1 MIDNRPDYEEITY
14 FKAEGLNNEF
24 FYLPDSPPYTPVID
38 LTGYTATCTLYDE
51 CGGTS
56 IGTLTSGAG
65 TLAFF
70 TDTAVFDSQDEDTG
84 VITSYSIP
92 NAQGVKF
99 NVSPVAF
106 AAFTWITAYFEL
118 VITSSGGT
126 VEPFLRGTLSPGDC
140 SC

>member
-1 MIDNRPDYEEITY
+1 MIDNRPDYEAITY
-14 FKAEGLNNEF
+14 FKAEGLNNAF
-24 FYLPDSPPYTPVID
+24 FYLPESPYTPVID

-51 CGGTS
+51 CGGTV

-84 VITSYSIP
+84 VITSYSIL

-106 AAFTWITAYFEL
+106 AAFTWTNAYFEL
-118 VITSSGGT
+118 TITSPGGIVT
-126 VEPFLRGTLSPGDC
+126 PFLRGTLSPGDC
-140 SC
+140 TC